1 MSQMNIV
8 NVSTIY
14 GNTTGMVVTTTP
26 TAIVTNA
33 NASGAVYKIN
43 TLVVSNISGTGTA
56 SISVDVY
63 KNQTN
68 AYRMAYQVP
77 VTANTS
83 FSPIDKGLIIYLEEN
98 DSIRLTSSA
107 NGYLEAVCSYE
118 AIS

>member
-1 MSQMNIV
+1 MAQMNIV

-14 GNTTGMVVTTTP
+14 GNTTGMTVSTTP

-33 NASGAVYKIN
+33 SGSNSVYKIN
-43 TLVVSNISGTGTA
+43 TLIVSNISGTGSA
-56 SISVDVY
+56 SITVDVY

-68 AYRMAYQVP
+68 AYRVAYQVP

-83 FSPIDKGLIIYLEEN
+83 FSPIDIGLILYLQEN

-107 NGYLEAVCSYE
+107 NSALEAVCSYE